1 MDNINDITTKKELAY
16 WMKQFSS
23 MKEADFNDLD
33 MSDFTMVQRMAYN
46 YVEQAKTDTKIA
58 EKVISLIQWYEVDSK
73 WSIN

>member
-1 MDNINDITTKKELAY
+1 MDNINDTTTKKELAY

-46 YVEQAKTDTKIA
+46 YIEQSKTDTKIA
-58 EKVISLIQWYEVDSK
+58 EKVINLIQWYEVDSK

>member
-1 MDNINDITTKKELAY
+1 MDNINEKKKKKELAY

-46 YVEQAKTDTKIA
+46 YIEQSKTDTKIA
-58 EKVISLIQWYEVDSK
+58 EKVINLIQWYEVDSK

>member
-1 MDNINDITTKKELAY
+1 MDNINDSTTKKELAY

-23 MKEADFNDLD
+23 IKEADFNDLD
-33 MSDFTMVQRMAYN
+33 MSDFTIVQRIAHN